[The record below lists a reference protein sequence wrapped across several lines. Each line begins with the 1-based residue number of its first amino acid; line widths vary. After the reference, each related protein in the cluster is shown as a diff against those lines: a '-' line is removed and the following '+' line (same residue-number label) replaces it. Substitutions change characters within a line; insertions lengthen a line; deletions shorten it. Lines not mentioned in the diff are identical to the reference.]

1 MTSIAQAQ
9 EKQMYMRPVSELST
23 AQLIDYLIP
32 RFSLKHNIKIKTSSE
47 NQLPDVAINVNNGA
61 TPIFKNNETVWFL
74 TILSRDSHGYAKKFS
89 QWLTSNIGKTAIENY
104 QSEFGIRFSAR
115 FELAKNKKI
124 DVSPVDISLGRKLA
138 AQNCG
143 RCHATDETNR
153 MKTIGSTP
161 SFAALRTFKDWQIR
175 FEAFFTLNP
184 HPSFT
189 QIEDVTPPFDRT
201 RPPPIKPSPLTLD
214 DLDEIMKFV
223 SQITPADLGMAVQS
237 Q

>member
-1 MTSIAQAQ
+1 MISTAQAQ
-9 EKQMYMRPVSELST
+9 EKQIFMGPVTELST
-23 AQLIDYLIP
+23 AQFIDYLIP
-32 RFSLKHNIKIKTSSE
+32 RFSLKHNIKISLPSE
-47 NQLPDVAINVNNGA
+47 NTPPDVVISEDTGAI
-61 TPIFKNNETVWFL
+61 PIFKNDQTIWFL
-74 TILSRDSHGYAKKFS
+74 TIVSRDPHGYAEKFS
-89 QWLTSNIGKTAIENY
+89 QWLTSNTGKRTVENY
-104 QSEFGIRFSAR
+104 QSDFGGKFSAR
-115 FELAKNKKI
+115 FDLAKNKQI
-124 DVSPVDISLGRKLA
+124 DVSHVDISLGQKLA

-143 RCHATDETNR
+143 RCHATDKTNR

-175 FEAFFTLNP
+175 FEVFFTLNP

-201 RPPPIKPSPLTLD
+201 LPSPIEPITLTLD

-223 SQITPADLGMAVQS
+223 SQITPADLGLAVQS